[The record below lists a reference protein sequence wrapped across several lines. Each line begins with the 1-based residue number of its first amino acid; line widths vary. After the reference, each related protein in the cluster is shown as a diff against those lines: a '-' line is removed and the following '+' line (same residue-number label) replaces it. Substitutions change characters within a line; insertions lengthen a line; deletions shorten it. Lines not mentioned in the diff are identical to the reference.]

1 MASKLYQLD
10 EILNLINAQKYDEA
24 IIHLNE
30 FIKKDK
36 NHWNAWYLLGQAYRF
51 KNDFDN
57 AIKCHKKAYT
67 LNKGFPP
74 ILLALGIAYQL
85 NENYIDA
92 IESLEKVIN
101 LDEFYSIAYNSL
113 ALTYKRI
120 GDLEKA
126 LEIYD
131 KGLNSIAKKFCMS
144 LKNSEQNKIYKHVDI
159 NGVWVK
165 CAIQGAIYLGLKLG
179 YNSVLLPTGKQA
191 IYEERTE
198 EHGGL
203 YWIEKNVKNKGKAFE
218 LLPNL
223 LNTFREHLRGNKL
236 FISMLREQ
244 GLIYE
249 MLGKKDNA
257 YANYQEA
264 EYFEI

>member
-1 MASKLYQLD
+1 MVSKLYKLD
-10 EILNLINAQKYDEA
+10 EILNLINTQKYDEA

-30 FIKKDK
+30 FIKNDK

-51 KNDFDN
+51 KNDFDS

-67 LNKGFPP
+67 LNKEFPP

-85 NENYIDA
+85 NENYIGA
-92 IESLEKVIN
+92 IESLEKAIN
-101 LDEFYSIAYNSL
+101 LDETYAIACNSL
-113 ALTYKRI
+113 ALTYKRL
-120 GDLEKA
+120 GDLEKS
-126 LEIYD
+126 LETFD
-131 KGLNSIAKKFCMS
+131 RGFNSIAKKFFMS
-144 LKNSEQNKIYKHVDI
+144 LNNSKQNKIYKHRDV
-159 NGVWVK
+159 NGIWIK
-165 CAIQGAIYLGLKLG
+165 CAIQGAIYLGVKLG
-179 YNSVLLPTGKQA
+179 YSSVLFPTGEQA
-191 IYEERTE
+191 IHEESTE

-223 LNTFREHLRGNKL
+223 LNTFREHLRGNML
-236 FISMLREQ
+236 FISMLRDQ

-249 MLGKKDNA
+249 MMGKKDNA

-264 EYFEI
+264 EYFEN